1 MTVYTFTGEP
11 GEGGGGG
18 GIVKRG
24 EIYFYSKLCFKMFCF
39 KISKLMVVDMHISD
53 TMNVR
58 RDT

>member
-24 EIYFYSKLCFKMFCF
+24 EFIFTVNYDRSLK
-39 KISKLMVVDMHISD
+39 VDVFVKSC
-53 TMNVR
+53 NASRFLVLKYQNLWL
-58 RDT
+58 